1 LNYLKTNDTSF
12 FLRPENSNDCNTTSI
27 TQESDID
34 KPVKSKRARYLDSPN
49 KETPSDAEDISSNDI
64 HEDMITSEKSLCNA
78 VNNDSCN
85 FEDTIEDRNFGTE
98 DIAEETEK
106 LYSTNSNYNHKI
118 EDKCNLQDSSKS
130 NKNHNDVA
138 NIFETY
144 SELDDPID
152 I

>member
-1 LNYLKTNDTSF
+1 V
-12 FLRPENSNDCNTTSI
+12 RG
-27 TQESDID
+27 
-34 KPVKSKRARYLDSPN
+34 
-49 KETPSDAEDISSNDI
+49 
-64 HEDMITSEKSLCNA
+64 
-78 VNNDSCN
+78 N
-85 FEDTIEDRNFGTE
+85 FEKKEQ
-98 DIAEETEK
+98 
-106 LYSTNSNYNHKI
+106 I